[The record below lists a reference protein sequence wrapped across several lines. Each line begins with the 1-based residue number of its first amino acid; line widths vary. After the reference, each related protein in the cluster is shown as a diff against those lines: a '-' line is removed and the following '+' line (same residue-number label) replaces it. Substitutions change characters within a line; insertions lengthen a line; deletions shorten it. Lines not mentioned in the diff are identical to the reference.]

1 MESLSRY
8 SPLILSVV
16 RIVAAVIFFEHG
28 TVKLFGWP
36 SPGPAG
42 GAPAM
47 FTMYWF
53 AAWIEIIGSV
63 LLFVGLCTRPVALI
77 LSGEMAFAYFLSHAP
92 RSLYPIANGGDAAI
106 LYCFIFLYI
115 FFAGGGSISIDAVRN
130 RK

>member
-1 MESLSRY
+1 METLNRY
-8 SPLILSVV
+8 SPVVLSIL

-36 SPGPAG
+36 APGAAS

-53 AAWIEIIGSV
+53 AAWIEIIGGV

-77 LSGEMAFAYFLSHAP
+77 MSGEMAFAYFLSHAP

-115 FFAGGGSISIDAVRN
+115 FFAGGGSISIDAMRTK
-130 RK
+130 R